1 MTWNARRR
9 AIAAR
14 YSAALVNSVVQAPVT
29 ASGREHV
36 FFNYAARSPSV
47 EVREQF
53 ERCLRAE
60 GIEVAEAY
68 TLVSDQRPYWTGR
81 LPCRV
86 EALDVARAVADL
98 ITHIPLYPEL
108 EEEEIERIVTALQ
121 WFSADECGTVGAAP
135 LRYRSS

>member
-1 MTWNARRR
+1 MAAQCLLELAELDTWNARRR

-14 YSAALVNSVVQAPVT
+14 YSAALAHSVIHAPVT
-29 ASGREHV
+29 APGRSHV

-53 ERCLRAE
+53 ERYLKAA

-68 TLVSDQRPYWTGR
+68 TLVSDQRPYRTGK

-86 EALDVARAVADL
+86 EALEVAREVVGL
-98 ITHIPLYPEL
+98 ITYIPLYPEL
-108 EEEEIERIVTALQ
+108 EEEEIERIVAALQ
-121 WFSADECGTVGAAP
+121 RFTADP
-135 LRYRSS
+135 